1 MNDKYE
7 IRSFSGS
14 ASPKL
19 SNERTISGYAVVF
32 GVESVVMYDPMTRR
46 RFIEV
51 IEPGAV
57 TEEMLRKC
65 DIKALLEHN
74 RQRMIA
80 RSYNGEG
87 SLTLSVDEK
96 GVMYRFDAPNT
107 PDGEYAVEM
116 IKRGDLF
123 GSSFAYLTD
132 EKKNVSYK
140 MRSDG
145 ILHRS
150 VKVVDRMFD
159 ISVVSDPAY
168 MDTSV
173 EVRSLDGYYEH
184 NDESYK
190 LDIEQLRNL
199 TK

>member
-19 SNERTISGYAVVF
+19 TNERTVSGYAVVF
-32 GVESVVMYDPMTRR
+32 GVESVVMYDPILKK
-46 RFIEV
+46 RFIEI

-65 DIKALLEHN
+65 DVKALLEHN

-80 RSYNGEG
+80 RAYKGEG
-87 SLTLSVDEK
+87 SLTLTVDEK

-132 EKKNVSYK
+132 EKNVTYT

-145 ILHRS
+145 ILIRT
-150 VKVVDRMFD
+150 VKVIDRMFD
-159 ISVVSDPAY
+159 VSIVSDPAY

-173 EVRSLDGYYEH
+173 EVRSLDGYYEPK
-184 NDESYK
+184 DESYK
-190 LDIEQLRNL
+190 SDIEQLRNL